1 MGAEFRTLWVEKK
14 KWRLRRGATEIHFME
29 TKSVLTKLLLI
40 ATFMGT
46 VWAQA
51 AEPLSPSEVLELR
64 KHALQFTGVIPDKM
78 PGADKDT
85 PAQMALGKKLYFDP
99 ILSQNQSQ
107 SCNTCHR
114 VDGGL
119 PGSDGEATSP
129 GAFGKRGDRNSP
141 TTLNAGFHHA
151 QFWDGRAAD
160 LKEQAKGPVLNPVE
174 MAMPDETE
182 VLKRLRTHVEYPG
195 LFKTAFP
202 GASETVTY
210 DNMAEAIA
218 AFERT
223 LITRDRFDDFLK
235 GKDTALSAAEL
246 GGLKTFLANGCTA
259 CHNGPLL
266 GANSYQKAGLVHP
279 FPTKDPGR
287 RTVTQEE
294 SDEAKFKVPTLR
306 NIALTGPYFHDG
318 SIRSLDD
325 AVKMMGWH
333 QLGKELSAGEIR
345 DIAVFLHTLSGK
357 DRRPITTAS
366 KTTR

>member
-1 MGAEFRTLWVEKK
+1 MGAKGLLLRKPLHKPIRFMKK
-14 KWRLRRGATEIHFME
+14 H
-29 TKSVLTKLLLI
+29 SNLTHLLLI
-40 ATFMGT
+40 AALAGFS
-46 VWAQA
+46 VARAAQSW
-51 AEPLSPSEVLELR
+51 SPEEIQALR
-64 KHALQFTGVIPDKM
+64 KEALQFTGVIPDKM
-78 PGADKDT
+78 PGAEKDT
-85 PAQMALGKKLYFDP
+85 REQIALGKKLYFDNL
-99 ILSQNQSQ
+99 LSKNQTQ

-129 GAFGKRGDRNSP
+129 GAFGKRGDRNAP

-151 QFWDGRAAD
+151 QFWDGRAPT
-160 LKEQAKGPVLNPVE
+160 LEEQAKGPVLNPVE

-182 VLKRLRTHVEYPG
+182 VLQRLRAHAEYPA

-202 GASETVTY
+202 GTGDAVTY
-210 DNMAEAIA
+210 DHMAKAIA

-235 GKDTALSAAEL
+235 GKDAALRPEEL
-246 GGLKTFLANGCTA
+246 RGLKTFLANGCTA

-266 GANSYQKAGLVHP
+266 GANTYQKAGLIHP

-287 RTVTQEE
+287 RAVTQDE

-325 AVKMMGWH
+325 AVRMMGWH
-333 QLGKELSAGEIR
+333 QLGKELSTDEIR
-345 DIAVFLHTLSGK
+345 DIATFLHTLSGK
-357 DRRPITTAS
+357 DRRPITAAS
-366 KTTR
+366 KTAP

>member
-1 MGAEFRTLWVEKK
+1 MKTTSAFVTL
-14 KWRLRRGATEIHFME
+14 
-29 TKSVLTKLLLI
+29 VLTVVI
-40 ATFMGT
+40 AGT
-46 VWAQA
+46 LSVPA
-51 AEPLSPSEVLELR
+51 AESLSSSEIQELR
-64 KHALQFTGVIPDKM
+64 KSALQVTGVIPDKM
-78 PGADKDT
+78 PGAEKDT
-85 PAQMALGKKLYFDP
+85 PGQVALGKKLYFDN
-99 ILSQNQSQ
+99 ILSKNQSQ

-119 PGSDGEATSP
+119 PGADGEATSP
-129 GAFGKRGDRNSP
+129 GAFGKRGDRNAP

-151 QFWDGRAAD
+151 QFWDGRASD

-182 VLKRLRTHVEYPG
+182 VLKRLRSHVEYPG
-195 LFKTAFP
+195 LFKAAFP
-202 GASETVTY
+202 GAGEPVTY
-210 DNMAEAIA
+210 DHMAESIA

-223 LITRDRFDDFLK
+223 LITRDRFDDFLR
-235 GKDTALSAAEL
+235 GKDDALSVGEL
-246 GGLKTFLANGCTA
+246 RGLKTFLANGCTA

-287 RTVTQEE
+287 RAVTKDE

-306 NIALTGPYFHDG
+306 NIAITGPYFHDG

-333 QLGKELSAGEIR
+333 QLGKELSAEETR
-345 DIAVFLHTLSGK
+345 DIAAFLHTLSGK
-357 DRRPITTAS
+357 DRKPIMTAS
-366 KTTR
+366 KTTP

>member
-1 MGAEFRTLWVEKK
+1 MKTNSAFIR
-14 KWRLRRGATEIHFME
+14 
-29 TKSVLTKLLLI
+29 LLLV
-40 ATFMGT
+40 AAFTGAACAF
-46 VWAQA
+46 A
-51 AEPLSPSEVLELR
+51 AESLAPDQIQELR
-64 KHALQFTGVIPDKM
+64 KNALQFIGVIPDKM
-78 PGADKDT
+78 PGAEKDT
-85 PAQMALGKKLYFDP
+85 PAQVALGKKLYFDN
-99 ILSQNQSQ
+99 ILSKNQTQ

-129 GAFGKRGDRNSP
+129 GAFGKRGERNAP

-151 QFWDGRAAD
+151 QFWDGRAPD

-182 VLKRLRTHVEYPG
+182 VLKRLRSHAEYPT

-202 GASETVTY
+202 SSGEAASY
-210 DNMAEAIA
+210 DNMAQAIA

-235 GKDTALSAAEL
+235 GRDGALRPEEL
-246 GGLKTFLANGCTA
+246 RGLKTFLANGCTA

-287 RTVTQEE
+287 RAVTKDE

-306 NIALTGPYFHDG
+306 NIAITGPYFHDG

-333 QLGKELSAGEIR
+333 QLGKELNAAEIR
-345 DIAVFLHTLSGK
+345 AIAAFLHTLPGN